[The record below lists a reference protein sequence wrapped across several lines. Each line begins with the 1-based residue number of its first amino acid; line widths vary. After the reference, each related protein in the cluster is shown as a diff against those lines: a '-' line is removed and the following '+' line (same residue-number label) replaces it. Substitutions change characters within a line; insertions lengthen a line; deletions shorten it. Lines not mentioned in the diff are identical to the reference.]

1 MTPLLL
7 SALLALGSDAEPWT
21 WQPDPLLTAPV
32 PLPAPLLAQPSAP
45 APAPAPTEPGPGPPA
60 AGPAAEPAPAPP
72 AEPTWYDEG
81 HALVSEGLR
90 WSVERLDQ
98 FFGDERPVDLPRSR
112 SYVRWRNDLVLRD
125 DGTAGFT
132 TGLRAELRIPS
143 LDRRLERLRIT
154 IAGGTTDALDRLLP
168 GDTPSPDAV
177 NQPSAGLKLFLLDT
191 LLTQTDL
198 QAGFLFSLPVGWYT
212 RLRLRHVRP
221 VEDLLVARFA
231 LSTFWQT
238 PTGWGTR
245 QDADLERQLAPWL
258 LLRLANTGTI
268 TERSRGW
275 EWSSELAL
283 LAAVGQRTALF
294 LGGAA
299 LGATDVGPVVE
310 VWKVHARAR
319 RDVLRRWLFLEL
331 EPGVEWKRPP
341 GGGRLRERSLILRLD
356 VQFDAARAGRS
367 GPGPAPAAPRG
378 PAPSGG

>member
-1 MTPLLL
+1 MIPHLLP
-7 SALLALGSDAEPWT
+7 ALLALSSGAAPPWT
-21 WQPDPLLTAPV
+21 WEPDPFVTAPAPV
-32 PLPAPLLAQPSAP
+32 LVATTPPPPPITPLPPEAVPGAAP
-45 APAPAPTEPGPGPPA
+45 APA
-60 AGPAAEPAPAPP
+60 
-72 AEPTWYDEG
+72 PTWYDEG
-81 HALVSEGLR
+81 HAIVSEGLF

-98 FFGDERPVDLPRSR
+98 FFGDERQVDLPRAR
-112 SYVRWRNDLVLRD
+112 SYVRWRNDLTLRD
-125 DGTAGFT
+125 DGTAAFT

-143 LDRRLERLRIT
+143 LDRRLKALRIT

-168 GDTPSPDAV
+168 GDAPSPDAV

-198 QAGFLFSLPVGWYT
+198 QAGLLATLPVGWYA

-258 LLRLANTGTI
+258 LLRLANTGTV
-268 TERSRGW
+268 TQRSRGW

-294 LGGAA
+294 LGGGPA
-299 LGATDVGPVVE
+299 GATDVGPVVE
-310 VWKVHARAR
+310 TWKVHARAR
-319 RDVLRRWLFLEL
+319 RDVLRRWLFLEV
-331 EPGVEWKRPP
+331 EPGVAWTRPA
-341 GGGRLRERSLILRLD
+341 GGGRQRERSVILRLD
-356 VQFDAARAGRS
+356 LQFDAASRAARA
-367 GPGPAPAAPRG
+367 PAPVLAP
-378 PAPSGG
+378 GGG